1 MTHLLMNIIGC
12 FVAQQKSSN
21 NREDKMLSGFH
32 CEINIAIA
40 ICYLEEA
47 PVDSACRLDYWVL

>member
-12 FVAQQKSSN
+12 FIAQQKSSTIEKI
-21 NREDKMLSGFH
+21 RCYPASIVKL
-32 CEINIAIA
+32 IAIA

-47 PVDSACRLDYWVL
+47 PVDSAWRLDYWVL

>member
-1 MTHLLMNIIGC
+1 MNIIGR
-12 FVAQQKSSN
+12 FVAQQKSITIEKIRCYPASTV
-21 NREDKMLSGFH
+21 KL
-32 CEINIAIA
+32 IAIA